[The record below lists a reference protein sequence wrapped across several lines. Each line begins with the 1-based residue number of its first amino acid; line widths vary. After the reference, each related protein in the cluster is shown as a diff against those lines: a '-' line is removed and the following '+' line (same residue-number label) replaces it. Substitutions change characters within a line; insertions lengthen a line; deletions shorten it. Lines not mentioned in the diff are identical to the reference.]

1 MSVQW
6 LPPIVDEY
14 GKEHK
19 RLQLGV
25 HIADVSYFVP
35 SGSYIDSEARRR
47 STSIYLADRRYDML
61 PGLLSGDLCSLWS
74 GRDR

>member
-1 MSVQW
+1 MSVQC